1 MNYFNGNEYDQLYP
15 RTNMS
20 NVSDW
25 GNYVYSKS
33 EVDGSIDN
41 VSQNINNINSTLLE
55 KIEDINNNFSN
66 EISEINEKINSG
78 ISGIVP
84 WNLFMTKTLDD
95 SGKIDNLNAGVT
107 SFQLFSGNYAT
118 YEEDVLITIE
128 GQASV
133 TATVNLMT
141 NAVKCGVSFD
151 LSNTNQNKTDNIFL
165 GVAAHNFATST
176 TITDT
181 QNIDKTVIY
190 MIYKTNPLAIHSMN
204 TSPYSA
210 VDLNIIY
217 PNLNIIA
224 NNSYNSKLT
233 FNQPIYLNVCLFYTG
248 NDSIY
253 YITNNS
259 YSYNLTF
266 NLYKRPSLY
275 AL

>member
-1 MNYFNGNEYDQLYP
+1 MSKNIEMNYFNGSSYDQLYP
-15 RTNMS
+15 NTVMS
-20 NVSDW
+20 NVNDW

-33 EVDGSIDN
+33 EVDGSIGSVN
-41 VSQNINNINSTLLE
+41 SNISSINSNLT
-55 KIEDINNNFSN
+55 KQINT
-66 EISEINEKINSG
+66 INGKINSG
-78 ISGIVP
+78 ISGLIP

-95 SGKIDNLNAGVT
+95 SGKINNLNAGVT

-118 YEEDVLITIE
+118 YKEDVLITIE

-151 LSNTNQNKTDNIFL
+151 LSNTNQNNTDNIFL
-165 GVAAHNFATST
+165 GVAANNFATST
-176 TITDT
+176 TMTDT

-190 MIYKTNPLAIHSMN
+190 MIYKTNPLAIHSRN
-204 TSPYSA
+204 AAQDSA
-210 VDLNIIY
+210 IDLNIIY
-217 PNLNIIA
+217 PDLNIVA

-248 NDSIY
+248 NNSIY

-266 NLYKRPSLY
+266 NIYKRPSLY